1 MNVKFRIATL
11 EDIEGIITLCNE
23 CFNENTSLE
32 YAKKIYKENE
42 KDPNQIYIVGVIN
55 DKAV

>member
-32 YAKKIYKENE
+32 YAKKIYKEN
-42 KDPNQIYIVGVIN
+42 
-55 DKAV
+55 